1 MDNLLSDAVN
11 LTLFGMGFVFI
22 FLTLMVFL
30 TTIMSS
36 LIQKIQPNVA
46 SAGSVPT
53 QSANV
58 IDDDTLSIIKKAI
71 KMHTG
76 A

>member
-36 LIQKIQPNVA
+36 LIQKIQPNAA
-46 SAGSVPT
+46 SAGSAPT
-53 QSANV
+53 QSTNV